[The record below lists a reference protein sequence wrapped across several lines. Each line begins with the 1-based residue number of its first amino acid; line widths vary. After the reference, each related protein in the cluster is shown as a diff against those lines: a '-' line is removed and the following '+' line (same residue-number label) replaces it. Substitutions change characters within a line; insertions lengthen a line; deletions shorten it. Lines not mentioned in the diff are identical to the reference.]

1 MKRIGWLA
9 LALAG
14 ALALGG
20 CSALL
25 ERSYSSVEPYADKY
39 WDSGAEDTL
48 RADNYQDL
56 VNTLLL
62 IIEQRSETGAIRC
75 YGGLSYIQALDAR
88 VEVRQETM
96 LGSYLLEDMR
106 FEYEENAAGGYFTLS
121 YQITYREDAADM
133 DSVMTL
139 SDSQS
144 LVDLLR
150 LAVREGHDRLTA
162 RFAYHMSREN
172 VAAAVESLWQE
183 ICENGDG
190 TGLPGADQSGVSSN
204 PEAPEE
210 GDAPDGEAPPPDY
223 PPCPWVV
230 KFYPDMESADLVEIW
245 LESD

>member
-1 MKRIGWLA
+1 MKRMGWLA

-14 ALALGG
+14 VLALGG

-25 ERSYSSVEPYADKY
+25 ERSYSSVEPYAGKY

-48 RADNYQDL
+48 RADSYQDL

-62 IIEQRSETGAIRC
+62 IIEQRSESGAIRC
-75 YGGLSYIQALDAR
+75 YGGLSYTQAMDAR

-106 FEYEENAAGGYFTLS
+106 FAYEENAAGGYFTLS

-162 RFAYHMSREN
+162 QFAYHMSREN
-172 VAAAVESLWQE
+172 VTAAVESLWRE
-183 ICENGDG
+183 ICENDGD
-190 TGLPGADQSGVSSN
+190 TQLPGTEEGDSPSE
-204 PEAPEE
+204 PEAPGE

-223 PPCPWVV
+223 PPCPWTV
-230 KFYPDMESADLVEIW
+230 KFYPDMGSADLVEIW
-245 LESD
+245 LEDG